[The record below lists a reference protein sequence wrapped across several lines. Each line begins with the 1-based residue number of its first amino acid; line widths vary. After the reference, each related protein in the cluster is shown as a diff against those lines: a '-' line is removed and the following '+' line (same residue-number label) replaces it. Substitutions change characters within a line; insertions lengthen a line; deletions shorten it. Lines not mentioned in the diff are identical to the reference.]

1 LHRVILTSAA
11 YQQSSTAPN
20 PLDPENKLLS
30 HYPRRRLDFEATRDS
45 LLFVSGE
52 LDLTTGGRP
61 VDISGTSLNCR
72 RTIYGLVD
80 RQNLPAV
87 FRTFD
92 FPVPDQCVERRPQT
106 SVPQQALFNLNSPF
120 VLEQAKALAKEVE
133 KISDSKPRERI
144 QFLYRRVLDRS
155 PTKSEISTASAFV
168 NEATNDEGENQWESL
183 AHVLLMSNEFVFL
196 D

>member
-1 LHRVILTSAA
+1 
-11 YQQSSTAPN
+11 
-20 PLDPENKLLS
+20 
-30 HYPRRRLDFEATRDS
+30 
-45 LLFVSGE
+45 VSGQ

-61 VDISGTSLNCR
+61 IEISGTSLSSR

-92 FPVPDQCVERRPQT
+92 FPVPDQCIERRPQT

-120 VLEQAKALAKEVE
+120 VLEQAKVLAKAADAQPENN
-133 KISDSKPRERI
+133 PRDRI
-144 QFLYRRVLDRS
+144 QFLYRHILGRA
-155 PTKSEISTASAFV
+155 PTKAETGMATAFV
-168 NEATNDEGENQWESL
+168 NEATSDEGENHWESL